1 VGLQAIL
8 DAIHASG
15 EHQVREVA
23 THAGVQVQ
31 ETLKE
36 AQIEAERLHEEH
48 RAAAAAPA
56 AGERARIHHRAR
68 LEALQIVGTA
78 REELVAAALC
88 RTRERLGSMR
98 MHPDYPAA
106 LQRLTEEALSEF
118 NCSPQEISN
127 TRLAVDPR
135 DRELLGSILTHMGL
149 DLQVS
154 YELDCWGGIVATS
167 EDGRVVVINT
177 LEARLEKSSSYLR
190 HYLAALFE
198 DAAKDHR
205 RRDPV
210 EDVQ

>member
-1 VGLQAIL
+1 MGLQAIL

-15 EHQVREVA
+15 EHQVHEIA

-31 ETLKE
+31 DTLQE
-36 AQIEAERLHEEH
+36 AQVKAERIREEH

-56 AGERARIHHRAR
+56 AGERPRILHRAR

-88 RTRERLGSMR
+88 QTRERLGSMR
-98 MHPDYPAA
+98 MHPDYPAV
-106 LQRLTEEALSEF
+106 LHRLTKEALSEF
-118 NCSPQEISN
+118 NYSPQETAN
-127 TRLAVDPR
+127 TRLAINPR
-135 DRELLGSILTHMGL
+135 DRELLDGILTHMGL

-154 YELDCWGGIVATS
+154 YELDCWGGLVATS

-177 LEARLEKSSSYLR
+177 LEARMERSGSYLR

-210 EDVQ
+210 EDVH